1 MKSIRGGLAIAVLTL
16 VAVSGCAST
25 TTAPDSATTSL
36 SAAAGAS
43 TPTSAAADSQQL
55 GQELAGQFFSILQRG
70 DAPKLEEFLDPAFQ
84 IARTDGSTADKVQYL
99 QQPAKVQAFQ
109 IDNVVTT
116 RDGDLL
122 VVRYDVVTEEVIDG
136 KAYSSE
142 PKPRLSVFIDDNDTW
157 RLLAH
162 ANLSVPGSAST
173 PAPAAV
179 TPPLSDPADTEGRA
193 FAERVQN
200 EFFAALQNG
209 DSTGLAALLSP
220 AFQLVRADGSSADR
234 EQYLANPATLN
245 SFELTDFSVTST
257 GDVFVARFLGK
268 TAEVVS
274 GVEYSRT
281 VAPRFAVMKRAGES
295 GQIVAVVNFNSPGS

>member
-16 VAVSGCAST
+16 FAASGCAST

-36 SAAAGAS
+36 SAAAEAS
-43 TPTSAAADSQQL
+43 TPSTAAADSQL

-70 DAPKLEEFLDPAFQ
+70 DATNLEEFLDPAFQ
-84 IARTDGSTADKVQYL
+84 LARTDGSAADKAQYL
-99 QQPAKVQAFQ
+99 KQPAKVQAFQ
-109 IDNVVTT
+109 IDRVVTT

-157 RLLAH
+157 RMLAH

-173 PAPAAV
+173 PATAAV
-179 TPPLSDPADTEGRA
+179 TPPLSDPAGTEDRA

-200 EFFAALQNG
+200 EFFASLQNG
-209 DSTGLAALLSP
+209 DSAALAALLSP

-257 GDVFVARFLGK
+257 GDVFVARFLGR

-274 GVEYSRT
+274 GVEYSRV

-295 GQIVAVVNFNSPGS
+295 GQIVAVVNFNSPES

>member
-1 MKSIRGGLAIAVLTL
+1 MKFIRGGLAIAVFTL

-25 TTAPDSATTSL
+25 TTAPDSTTSS
-36 SAAAGAS
+36 SAAAEVS
-43 TPTSAAADSQQL
+43 TSPTAATGNRQL

-70 DAPKLEEFLDPAFQ
+70 DATNLEEFLDPAFQ
-84 IARTDGSTADKVQYL
+84 IARTDGSTADKAQYL
-99 QQPAKVQAFQ
+99 QQPAKVEAFE
-109 IDNVVTT
+109 IDNVVAS

-122 VVRYDVVTEEVIDG
+122 VARYDVVTEEIIDG

-142 PKPRLSVFIDDNDTW
+142 PKPRLSVFIDDNGIW
-157 RLLAH
+157 RMLAH

-173 PAPAAV
+173 PAPAAA
-179 TPPLSDPADTEGRA
+179 TPPLSNPAGTADRTL
-193 FAERVQN
+193 AERVQN
-200 EFFAALQNG
+200 EFFASLRNG
-209 DSTGLAALLSP
+209 DSAVLAALLSP

-257 GDVFVARFLGK
+257 GDVFVARFLGR
-268 TAEVVS
+268 TAEVVN
-274 GVEYSRT
+274 GVEYSQA

-295 GQIVAVVNFNSPGS
+295 GQIVAEVNFNIPGS